1 MKFRVGILLYDD
13 VELLDFA
20 GPAEVFASAKQKD
33 ESCFEVITI
42 GIADFHVFVYG
53 GIEVTTNLTIKAKPH
68 LDLIIVPGGYGIE
81 EVQRTTALS
90 AWLNHY
96 KAKGVRIASVCT
108 GAFLLGEL
116 GFLNG
121 IKATTHH
128 EDLAD
133 FQKRFPQIE
142 AVSDVRFVDEGQIL
156 TSAGIS
162 AGIDMALYLVEQ
174 FCGKD
179 VAQNCS
185 KRMEWDRRFS

>member
-20 GPAEVFASAKQKD
+20 GPAEVFASAKQRG

-42 GIADFHVFVYG
+42 GVADFHVFVYG
-53 GIEVTTNLTIKAKPH
+53 GIEVTTNLTIKAKPN

-81 EVQRTTALS
+81 EIQQATELS

-96 KAKGVRIASVCT
+96 KSKGVRIASVCT

-116 GFLNG
+116 GFLDG
-121 IKATTHH
+121 LKATTHH
-128 EDLAD
+128 EDLTD
-133 FQKRFPQIE
+133 FQERFPQIE
-142 AVSDVRFVDEGQIL
+142 VVSNVRFLDQGQIL

-174 FCGKD
+174 FCGID
-179 VAQNCS
+179 VAQKCR
-185 KRMEWDRRFS
+185 KRMEWDRRVL